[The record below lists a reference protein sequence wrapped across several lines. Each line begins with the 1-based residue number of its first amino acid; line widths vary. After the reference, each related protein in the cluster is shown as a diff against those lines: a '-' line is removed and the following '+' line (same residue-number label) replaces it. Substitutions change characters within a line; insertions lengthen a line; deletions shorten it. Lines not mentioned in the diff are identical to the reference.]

1 MSEETDALL
10 ERSIRLGWASFKS
23 AWALL
28 LVAVLAAGFASVP
41 GAVIGQIGQIA
52 GFVLGRSGWSA
63 RETFILFISVAA
75 FGQVVAYLTYWPAY
89 AGALVAA
96 VRAQRGHRND
106 FRALFSGFR
115 RFPSVVGASFVCA
128 VLAAAAWFPFAYF
141 VVGAFEGMLSGASQR
156 PDLSQVNI
164 PGAVIAALV
173 ATVLNFLVYA
183 RLGLAPLRAADPDLP
198 KVGAVEALRYAF
210 ELTRGR
216 TMIAIGMTILTGTVL
231 VLSVLL
237 CGIGVLLVGQPLALA
252 LNAGFYRALRR
263 ESDPPPLAHAPWSGA
278 VPPQTPV

>member
-1 MSEETDALL
+1 MSNETDALL

-23 AWALL
+23 AWPLL
-28 LVAVLAAGFASVP
+28 LVAALAAGFASVP
-41 GAVIGQIGQIA
+41 GAVIAQVGQFA
-52 GFVLGRSGWSA
+52 GFFLGRSGWSE
-63 RETFILFISVAA
+63 REVLVFFVCVMAA
-75 FGQVVAYLTYWPAY
+75 GQIIAYLAYWPAY

-96 VRAQRGHRND
+96 VRTQRGHRND
-106 FRALFSGFR
+106 FGALLCGFR
-115 RFPSVVGASFVCA
+115 RFTGVVGASFVCSALA
-128 VLAAAAWFPFAYF
+128 VAAWLPVAYF
-141 VVGAFEGMLSGASQR
+141 SVGAFEGMLSGASQR

-198 KVGAVEALRYAF
+198 KVGAVESLRYAF

-231 VLSVLL
+231 VLSFLL
-237 CGIGVLLVGQPLALA
+237 CGIGVLLVGSPLSLA

-263 ESDPPPLAHAPWSGA
+263 EPDPPPVAHVPWSGA
-278 VPPQTPV
+278 APPQTPV